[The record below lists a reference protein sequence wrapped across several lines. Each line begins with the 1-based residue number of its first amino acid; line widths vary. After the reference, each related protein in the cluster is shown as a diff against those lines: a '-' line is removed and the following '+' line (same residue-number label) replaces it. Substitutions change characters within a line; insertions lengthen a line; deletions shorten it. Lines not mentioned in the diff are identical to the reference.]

1 MIDGASRWQ
10 QRKYVSLPSLV
21 PLICLYLIYAVA
33 GIFGGDF
40 GLFYTIP
47 RNVGLLYETTDIIN
61 TYVFRGLQS
70 GSFQQS
76 SAIGLMQS
84 AIGLMQSVIGCL
96 LLVGTNAIVR
106 KVSLEN
112 SLF

>member
-1 MIDGASRWQ
+1 MWKGMNGFLTYYACLMGVDPTLYEAAVIDGASRWQ
-10 QRKYVSLPSLV
+10 QRKYVSLSSLV

-33 GIFGGDF
+33 DIFGGDF

-47 RNVGLLYETTDIIN
+47 RNV
-61 TYVFRGLQS
+61 
-70 GSFQQS
+70 
-76 SAIGLMQS
+76 
-84 AIGLMQSVIGCL
+84 GLMQSVIGCL

-106 KVSLEN
+106 KVSPEN